1 MKTEKAEFLNAF
13 IDSAISAFN
22 EYHNKDKKSKLIPEE
37 EKQKYGSEAFKTY
50 FNNFT
55 DELKDNIRT
64 YKDISVIRDYVM
76 TYFSDLENASP
87 FSYDEN
93 KWIIE
98 TGYEVE
104 FLIKLKKDIELYIIE
119 INACFSTNNS
129 DTPGTTLRRYFETE
143 MAAINPQAY
152 KTEEEPEYQ
161 PEKRFDFNELK
172 TECDALKSTA
182 EKLKLVNDRLFDF
195 EQWQIQHDSTARTR
209 AMTQYYV
216 LTEQYYPKFKDLC
229 GSEIRRIEKLMEVEQ
244 RTNTPSPQGYELIT
258 FPYKWQATDTDFL
271 ELFAALY
278 QNQSIVRTDGK
289 PLTRK
294 ELLEYFQSILG
305 LQIKDTEGKL
315 SRAGNRNENTAFLD
329 TLAQQFRNY
338 VATKE
343 EKSNSRKQY

>member
-37 EKQKYGSEAFKTY
+37 EKQKYGSEAFKTH

-55 DELKDNIRT
+55 DELKENIRT
-64 YKDISVIRDYVM
+64 YRDISVIRDYVQA
-76 TYFSDLENASP
+76 YFSILMNTNL
-87 FSYDEN
+87 FSSEEN

-98 TGYEVE
+98 IGYEVE
-104 FLIKLKKDIELYIIE
+104 FLIKLKKDIQLYITE
-119 INACFSTNNS
+119 IKACTIANVNNICS
-129 DTPGTTLRRYFETE
+129 GTALWEYYQTE
-143 MAAINPQAY
+143 MEAINPQAQ
-152 KTEEEPEYQ
+152 KTTEEPEYQ

-182 EKLKLVNDRLFDF
+182 EKLKLVNHRLFDF
-195 EQWQIQHDSTARTR
+195 EQWQIKHDSTARTR

-216 LTEQYYPKFKDLC
+216 LTQQYYPKFKDLC

-244 RTNTPSPQGYELIT
+244 RTSAPSPQGYELIT

-305 LQIKDTEGKL
+305 LQIKDAEGKL
-315 SRAGNRNENTAFLD
+315 NRAGNRNENTAFLD

-343 EKSNSRKQY
+343 EKSNSRK

>member
-1 MKTEKAEFLNAF
+1 MKTEKAEFFNTFINNA
-13 IDSAISAFN
+13 ILAFY
-22 EYHNKDKKSKLIPEE
+22 EYHNENQNSKPLTDE

-55 DELKDNIRT
+55 DELKENIRT
-64 YKDISVIRDYVM
+64 YRDISVIRDYVQA
-76 TYFSDLENASP
+76 YFSILMNTNL
-87 FSYDEN
+87 FSSEEN

-98 TGYEVE
+98 IGYEVE

-119 INACFSTNNS
+119 INACFLTNTS

-172 TECDALKSTA
+172 TECAGLKSA
-182 EKLKLVNDRLFDF
+182 VEKLKLINDRLFDF
-195 EQWQIQHDSTARTR
+195 KQWQLQHDNYIENIDLGNFYELTYK
-209 AMTQYYV
+209 YYS
-216 LTEQYYPKFKDLC
+216 KF
-229 GSEIRRIEKLMEVEQ
+229 EKLCAIEIQRINKISEVE
-244 RTNTPSPQGYELIT
+244 RHTNITSPKELEPIVL
-258 FPYKWQATDTDFL
+258 PYKWQATDTDFL

-305 LQIKDTEGKL
+305 LQIKDAEGKL
-315 SRAGNRNENTAFLD
+315 NRAGNRNENTAFLD

-343 EKSNSRKQY
+343 EKSNSRK